1 MDLQV
6 IEDAGNG
13 GDLVRKGKDLSV
25 IDGLQNMPYLGM
37 FGGSIEA
44 DTSNNRP
51 ASEQNFSWW
60 GNSIISP
67 NDLKLQFNS
76 NTERTLMNTPLT
88 SSGRSIILQAVVAD
102 LSFMKEFCEVAVAV
116 SIIATDKVVIGI
128 RLQEPDNTQQR
139 DFVFIWDATKAELM
153 IPYDKKSSSST
164 PVPSDGFDYDLD
176 FDFI

>member
-13 GDLVRKGKDLSV
+13 GDLVKKSKDLSV
-25 IDGLQNMPYLGM
+25 IEGLQNMPFLAM

-44 DTSNNRP
+44 STTNKRLP
-51 ASEQNFSWW
+51 TEQNLSWW

-67 NDLKLQFNS
+67 NDSKLQFNS
-76 NTERTLMNTPLT
+76 NTERALIKTPLT
-88 SSGRSIILQAVVAD
+88 SSGARLIEQAVKSD
-102 LSFMKEFCEVAVAV
+102 LKFMNDFCEVAIAV
-116 SIIATDKVVIGI
+116 SIVATDRVVIGV

-139 DFVFIWDATKAELM
+139 DFLFVWDATRAELI
-153 IPYDKKSSSST
+153 IPYDKKSAAHNNSI
-164 PVPSDGFDYDLD
+164 GFDYDLD